1 MEGYILS
8 IFRFR
13 STKKDIDIAVVTS
26 SQHWRAADIL
36 AEAEMI
42 KRGESIG
49 EIVRKDSIPLSEIF
63 KDW

>member
-1 MEGYILS
+1 MERDILS

-13 STKKDIDIAVVTS
+13 SAKKDIDIAVITN
-26 SQHWRAADIL
+26 SQQWRAADIL

-42 KRGESIG
+42 KRGEPIG
-49 EIVRKDSIPLSEIF
+49 EIVRKDSILLSEIF